1 MVRKSLYLMAL
12 LALLLGPAAL
22 LRAQVPTGTIS
33 GNVTDPS
40 GAAVP
45 DAKIHVVSA
54 NTVFKRTLSSGGS
67 GDFSVSALTAG
78 HYTIDVE
85 AQGFKKLVQDVDVT
99 AGAIAKADLQLQLG
113 SSTESVTVQASAA
126 QLDYESHSV
135 EGTITR
141 EQIQALP
148 LNGRHFLQLAGLQP
162 GVGVS
167 PESSSVYN
175 NQFSVSVMGG
185 DPSQTRITIDGV
197 ANQDQV
203 QGGTEQNFSQ
213 EVVQEFQISTT
224 NFDLSTGLTASG
236 SINIVSRTGGNDFHG
251 GGYFFFRDH
260 NMAAYPGL
268 QRDPTNPDPFFVRRQ
283 LGGTLSGPI
292 IKNKLFF
299 FANVEHTNQ
308 TSVADIQPTSP
319 DFAHFGVIAPNPY
332 NGTQPSFRFDYQLNQ
347 SNTLFARYS
356 HDGNSGFGPRGSGM
370 PSNWVSN
377 TNWAD
382 QSMIGWTS
390 TPRPTL
396 VNDLRLAYTYWSNR
410 NLNASQKNCPN
421 CLGLAGPQISV
432 DGANFTIGNQPDSP
446 QGQTSRHYI
455 VSDNLT
461 WQKGSHRLRAGGEI
475 DHVAVNGFYAF
486 DNPGQVNVYSPDEVR
501 AYNATVSPDQ
511 QIPIP
516 SSFNTLDDILALP
529 LKNFEVGVGNP
540 AQPPPFQAGN
550 ADSSTRYHLYVQD
563 TWKIT
568 PRLTLNYGLGWNY
581 ESNLLNHD
589 LSKPAYLAP
598 ILGANNLAAPQ
609 HYYKDFS
616 PVIGF
621 AYSPFKSGNTVVRG
635 GFGIYY
641 DSMELW
647 KRLDERAYI
656 GPIGNGRYPLPGSLV
671 PNPVD
676 GIPGVPQGTPLEFN
690 SNPTAFT
697 AGYLMPMLGP
707 ITDALTQELAS
718 FGSPTSLAT
727 RGINLFKT
735 ASDLYPQ
742 NYRPP
747 QSQHF
752 SLGAQQRL
760 AHDWVIDG
768 NFVWRHT
775 IRMDMGNIDYN
786 KWNSAAGPV
795 IPACTSSDQLLDT
808 TAQCSAGSIEV
819 RTPDGRS
826 RYAGLLVKAE
836 KQMTKNLELMVGYTL
851 QSQVGYNGLIDANH
865 WFASWGPQAAHQMF
879 TLSGIYKL
887 PWGFEVSLINTMS
900 SRGPVTVGISG
911 IDITGTGLGSS
922 ILPGSTSGAFNM
934 SMGKSDLVRL
944 VSDFNH
950 TYAGTTTPRD
960 QPIPYLTL
968 PSKYDFGQ
976 SFFDQDMRLTK
987 TFSYRERWKLAAFV
1001 ECFNCLNL
1009 ANLSGYSGDLRN
1021 TASFMQ
1027 PTSRIFQVFGS
1038 GGPRAIQL
1046 GTRFSF

>member
-1 MVRKSLYLMAL
+1 MGLKSLR
-12 LALLLGPAAL
+12 LLLLSVLAPAFVTTSL
-22 LRAQVPTGTIS
+22 AQVPTGTVS
-33 GNVTDPS
+33 GAVTDPS
-40 GAAVP
+40 GAMVP
-45 DAKIHVVSA
+45 NAKLHVVSSE
-54 NTVFKRTLSSGGS
+54 TGFKRTISSGAS
-67 GDFSVSALTAG
+67 GDFSASALTAG
-78 HYTIDVE
+78 RYLVDVE
-85 AQGFKKLVQDVDVT
+85 AAGFKKLVREVEVV
-99 AGAIAKADLQLQLG
+99 AGAITTLDMRLELG
-113 SSTESVTVQASAA
+113 SSAESVTVQGSQA
-126 QLDYESHSV
+126 QLDYESHAV

-197 ANQDQV
+197 DNQDQV
-203 QGGTEQNFSQ
+203 QGGTQQNFSQ

-251 GGYFFFRDH
+251 GAYLFFRDH

-268 QRDPTNPDPFFVRRQ
+268 TRDTTNPDPFFARRQ
-283 LGGTLSGPI
+283 SGATVSGPI
-292 IKNKLFF
+292 FRNKLFF

-308 TSVADIQPTSP
+308 MSVANIQPSSP
-319 DFAHFGVIAPNPY
+319 DFAHFGVIAQNPY
-332 NGTQPSFRFDYQLNQ
+332 NGTQPSFRFDDQLSQN
-347 SNTLFARYS
+347 NTLFVRYS
-356 HDGNSGFGPRGSGM
+356 HDGNTGFGPRGGGL

-377 TNWAD
+377 KNWAD

-390 TPRPTL
+390 TLRPSM

-410 NLNASQKNCPN
+410 NLDASAKNCPG
-421 CLGLAGPQISV
+421 CIGLGGPQISV
-432 DGANFTIGNQPDSP
+432 DGAGFTIGNESDSP

-455 VSDNLT
+455 VSDNFS
-461 WQKGSHRLRAGGEI
+461 WQKGSHRIRLGGEV
-475 DHVAVNGFYAF
+475 DHVALGGFYAF
-486 DNPGQVNVYSPDEVR
+486 DSPGQINVWSPDEVR
-501 AYNATVSPDQ
+501 SYNSTVSPDQ
-511 QIPIP
+511 QIPLP

-529 LKNFEVGVGNP
+529 LKNFEVAVGDSR
-540 AQPPPFQAGN
+540 QPPPFQASK
-550 ADSSTRYHLYVQD
+550 ASSTTRYHVYLQD
-563 TWKIT
+563 TWKLT
-568 PRLTLNYGLGWNY
+568 PRLTVNYGLGWNY

-589 LSKPAYLAP
+589 LSKPDYLAP
-598 ILGANNLAAPQ
+598 VLGANNLAAPQ
-609 HYYKDFS
+609 RYFKDFS
-616 PVIGF
+616 PVVGF
-621 AYSPFKSGNTVVRG
+621 AYSPFKNSNTVIRG
-635 GFGIYY
+635 GVGIYY

-647 KRLDERAYI
+647 KRLSERAYI

-671 PNPVD
+671 PNPID

-690 SNPTAFT
+690 SNPTPFT
-697 AGYLMPMLGP
+697 AGYL
-707 ITDALTQELAS
+707 TQILDPVISGLAGTLAS
-718 FGSPTSLAT
+718 FGSPTDLAK

-735 ASDLYPQ
+735 ASDLYPS

-752 SLGAQQRL
+752 SLGVQQRVGN
-760 AHDWVIDG
+760 DWVIDT

-786 KWNSAAGPV
+786 RWNSAAGPV
-795 IPACTSSDQLLDT
+795 IPACTSGDQLLDT
-808 TAQCSAGSIEV
+808 SAQCSAGSIEV

-826 RYAGLLVKAE
+826 RYAGLLVRAE
-836 KQMTKNLELMVGYTL
+836 KRMSRNLELMIGYTL

-865 WFASWGPQAAHQMF
+865 WFASWGPQAPHHIL

-887 PWGFEVSLINTMS
+887 PWGFEASLISSMS
-900 SRGPVTVGISG
+900 SKGPITLGISG

-934 SMGKSDLVRL
+934 SMGRSDLVRL
-944 VSDFNH
+944 VNDFNQN
-950 TYAGTTTPRD
+950 YAGRTTPRD
-960 QPIPYLTL
+960 QPIPTLTL
-968 PSKYDFGQ
+968 PSNFNLGQ
-976 SFFDQDMRLTK
+976 SFFDQDLRFGK
-987 TFSYRERWKLAAFV
+987 TFSYRDRWKLSAFA

-1009 ANLSGYSGDLRN
+1009 ANLGGYSGDLRN

-1046 GTRFSF
+1046 GSRFSF